1 MKVLRYLVLPACLL
15 LSTTLTHAQTQLGQ
29 PTLDEQ
35 KAQIWCAAIK
45 FVYDDTG
52 RPNLKNGVNCGGS
65 LKQLEN
71 SIKADSQKVYSLLYQ
86 PLEGRGAMY
95 KGLGSDK
102 SRLQKLTTEIINKL
116 KASPSR
122 KGSPARIQAVDA
134 LAASLNNYVENGTPP
149 ADVSSS
155 LNAEATPDTSTDEA
169 TAAAP
174 ADAGPEEN
182 PNYATPAPAGN
193 KEGVMS
199 SLFAPIAFILAL
211 LSLVLFW
218 LLRSSMRNLNVRMDR
233 HRDELEKLKSAGQN
247 VSTAPGGTFS
257 SKRLTPELRA
267 EIEKIV
273 QQRVAEEL
281 GQDFDSSED
290 EGLGYVAAPQKTPA
304 PIERQPTTDSRS
316 VAQGFNAGST
326 EKPAPS
332 TPVTPPAPAKPA
344 TQQPAPVASAPVE
357 TPQPATPAFDNIA
370 AAPSAYAP
378 PAAPHLE
385 MPIPAGPPSAS
396 PRDEFDSLVPPVQL
410 PAPESYASVAAAPAS
425 VRYVYAKVPVNGIFS
440 EYDFLEEAQHDSIYE
455 ITLDSNKPD
464 TATFQVNPDPS
475 VHAYAIQSA
484 QYSLRDAC
492 RYPQPSGPV
501 SYIINDEPGTL
512 RKQGGA
518 WHIEQ
523 KAVVHFE

>member
-1 MKVLRYLVLPACLL
+1 MTFSRRLATLLTGLL
-15 LSTTLTHAQTQLGQ
+15 LTTTLTHAQTQLGQ

-45 FVYDDTG
+45 FVYNDTG
-52 RPNLKNGVNCGGS
+52 RPNLKSGVNCGS

-134 LAASLNNYVENGTPP
+134 LAASLNSYVENGTPP
-149 ADVSSS
+149 GDVSSS

-193 KEGVMS
+193 KEGIMS

-218 LLRSSMRNLNVRMDR
+218 LLSRNVKELAARTKR
-233 HRDELEKLKSAGQN
+233 HREEIESLKTGGTN
-247 VSTAPGGTFS
+247 VSTTPGGTFS
-257 SKRLTPELRA
+257 SKRLTPEMRA

-281 GQDFDSSED
+281 GQQAPEASRVETPS
-290 EGLGYVAAPQKTPA
+290 YAAAPEKKPVSTEGQSA
-304 PIERQPTTDSRS
+304 ADNRS
-316 VAQGFNAGST
+316 VAQGFSPG
-326 EKPAPS
+326 KP
-332 TPVTPPAPAKPA
+332 TPPASAKPA
-344 TQQPAPVASAPVE
+344 ATSASPAAAEAPAPTTSAFEDIASAP
-357 TPQPATPAFDNIA
+357 
-370 AAPSAYAP
+370 SSYSP

-410 PAPESYASVAAAPAS
+410 PAPESYAAVAATPAS
-425 VRYVYAKVPVNGIFS
+425 VRYVYAKVPVNGTFS
-440 EYDFLEEAQHDSIYE
+440 EYDFQEEPQHDSIYE

-492 RYPQPSGPV
+492 RYPQPGGPV

-512 RKQGGA
+512 RKNGGA
-518 WHIEQ
+518 WQIEQ
-523 KAVVHFE
+523 KAVMHFE

>member
-1 MKVLRYLVLPACLL
+1 MTFSHRIAALL
-15 LSTTLTHAQTQLGQ
+15 TGLFFTATLTHAQTPLGQ

-35 KAQIWCAAIK
+35 KAQIWCAAVK

-52 RPNLKNGVNCGGS
+52 RPNLKSKLNCGSS
-65 LKQLEN
+65 LKQFEN

-95 KGLGSDK
+95 KGLSSDK

-122 KGSPARIQAVDA
+122 KGSPARMQAVDA

-149 ADVSSS
+149 GDVSSS
-155 LNAEATPDTSTDEA
+155 LNEDVASDTSTDEA

-174 ADAGPEEN
+174 ADAGPEDN
-182 PNYATPAPAGN
+182 PNYASPAPEGN

-218 LLRSSMRNLNVRMDR
+218 LLRGSMRALAARMDR
-233 HRDELEKLKSAGQN
+233 HRKELEDLKSTGQN
-247 VSTAPGGTFS
+247 VPTGAGGTFS
-257 SKRLTPELRA
+257 SKRLTPEMRA

-281 GQDFDSSED
+281 DLQASD
-290 EGLGYVAAPQKTPA
+290 APRAEAVGNAMA
-304 PIERQPTTDSRS
+304 PEQASAPFQRQQPDNRS
-316 VAQGFNAGST
+316 IAQGFNPETPG
-326 EKPAPS
+326 KPAS
-332 TPVTPPAPAKPA
+332 TAGGAATKPAAAPAAQAATSAPAPD
-344 TQQPAPVASAPVE
+344 ASTFE
-357 TPQPATPAFDNIA
+357 SIA
-370 AAPSAYAP
+370 SAPSAYSP

-385 MPIPAGPPSAS
+385 TPTPAGPPSAS
-396 PRDEFDSLVPPVQL
+396 LRDEFDSLVPPVQL
-410 PAPESYASVAAAPAS
+410 PAPESYAAVAAAPAS
-425 VRYVYAKVPVNGIFS
+425 IRYVYAKVPVNGTFS
-440 EYDFLEEAQHDSIYE
+440 VYDLQEESQHDSIYE
-455 ITLDSNKPD
+455 ITLDANKPD

-492 RYPQPSGPV
+492 RYPQPSGLV
-501 SYIINDEPGTL
+501 SYIINDEPGIL
-512 RKQGGA
+512 RKSNGA
-518 WHIEQ
+518 WQIEQ